1 MKNSIVYL
9 GIMLLAFTNVNHASE
24 VFKNQDN
31 ASQFKSVESVTT
43 AQNEALL
50 PEEVIFN
57 QKKFGPDEDTVIF
70 DPLKVIALNLEK
82 PIEEIIAENNKII
95 ESSFSNEVVYL
106 YSEKPIEDVIAENN
120 QIIESK
126 VATAEVHFI
135 FIDKAIED
143 IIAEDNQI
151 IESIVP
157 NEIQL
162 LDFEK

>member
-9 GIMLLAFTNVNHASE
+9 GIALLAFTNVSHASK

-31 ASQFKSVESVTT
+31 ASQFRSVESITT

-57 QKKFGPDEDTVIF
+57 QKKFGPDEDTAIF
-70 DPLKVIALNLEK
+70 DPRKVISLILEK

-120 QIIESK
+120 QIIESN
-126 VATAEVHFI
+126 VSTAEVHFI
-135 FIDKAIED
+135 YIDKAIED

-157 NEIQL
+157 NENQL